1 LLDSRPAGVK
11 KEPQSHHNNRAEED
25 RASIDLVDI
34 VCPVCDVATYD
45 LDALLKHMERE
56 HAADMFGCR
65 LCPGRVGGWS
75 LELIHKH
82 VVEAHPQHDP
92 KLLGLT
98 TVLKRFVNVP
108 SRLGRINC
116 RLCPP
121 PYQLGGPG
129 VWLCRDGLVL
139 VGTTGGGSVDVVE
152 NHFIQVHGI
161 TDQNQMNSK
170 LELACRGCS
179 KTFSSGQQ
187 KMWLNHTKSDHVR
200 ERTWER
206 GKGVRCDYC
215 GESVPQTEKAWHMEQ
230 EHAREVFLCRICTA
244 ADTACFPFADSLKEM
259 MQHMVMKHGDQ
270 YDSFYEHMT
279 YPERLYRTACTG
291 PDCVNNGKLLAPT
304 EDRIKKHNLE
314 VHRGSQQKFSSDAD
328 SSADTLPAT
337 TCPPGVNYFCRCC
350 DKANQVF
357 QSEETVDEH
366 IKKRHKQIIKW
377 KDANG
382 NN

>member
-1 LLDSRPAGVK
+1 MPEGPPLPSISRDTTSSHRVDDTSRTVKSEKVNKAVEDLRHMLAMKKQHMKLLDSRPVGVK

-108 SRLGRINC
+108 SRLGRVNC

-139 VGTTGGGSVDVVE
+139 VGTTGGGSIDVVE

-161 TDQNQMNSK
+161 TDQNQMNCK
-170 LELACRGCS
+170 LVLVG
-179 KTFSSGQQ
+179 T
-187 KMWLNHTKSDHVR
+187 
-200 ERTWER
+200 
-206 GKGVRCDYC
+206 
-215 GESVPQTEKAWHMEQ
+215 
-230 EHAREVFLCRICTA
+230 
-244 ADTACFPFADSLKEM
+244 
-259 MQHMVMKHGDQ
+259 
-270 YDSFYEHMT
+270 
-279 YPERLYRTACTG
+279 TG
-291 PDCVNNGKLLAPT
+291 G
-304 EDRIKKHNLE
+304 
-314 VHRGSQQKFSSDAD
+314 GSID
-328 SSADTLPAT
+328 
-337 TCPPGVNYFCRCC
+337 V
-350 DKANQVF
+350 V
-357 QSEETVDEH
+357 
-366 IKKRHKQIIKW
+366 
-377 KDANG
+377 
-382 NN
+382 